1 MADSFS
7 GVTISFDQATYNQG
21 DPMKMSI
28 SGQATSS
35 AGSTVQDSPTVTAK
49 ASDGASAVI
58 PAGPVAI
65 TVTSQTS
72 LATLIDSIDDGARQ
86 WIIAA
91 DGLSATATA

>member
-1 MADSFS
+1 MADDFS
-7 GVTISFDQATYNQG
+7 GVSISFDKATYNQG
-21 DPMKMSI
+21 DPMTMTI

-35 AGSTVQDSPTVTAK
+35 AGSTVQDSPVVTAK

-65 TVTSQTS
+65 TVTQQVS
-72 LATLIDSIDDGARQ
+72 LATLIDSITDGARQ
-86 WIIAA
+86 WIIAG